1 MGKKKDKAMGSAK
14 IPKQVAGVKV
24 PKELRKA
31 GAAIFQTVN
40 SPAGRQVIASGA
52 VAVLTS
58 VVARSRA
65 ARDTTPHRQS
75 NGDGA
80 DANADAKADAAGRID
95 PTEAGAA
102 AGRQIVDALSGLAGA
117 AMLRFIAEAKI
128 R

>member
-31 GAAIFQTVN
+31 GAAILQTVN

-52 VAVLTS
+52 VAILTS

-80 DANADAKADAAGRID
+80 DAKADAADRID
-95 PTEAGAA
+95 PTEAGAE

>member
-1 MGKKKDKAMGSAK
+1 MGKRKDKAMGSAK

-75 NGDGA
+75 NSDGA
-80 DANADAKADAAGRID
+80 DANADAADRID
-95 PTEAGAA
+95 PTEAGAE

>member
-1 MGKKKDKAMGSAK
+1 MGKKKDKAMDSAK

-31 GAAIFQTVN
+31 GAAILQTVN

-80 DANADAKADAAGRID
+80 DAKADAAGRID

>member
-31 GAAIFQTVN
+31 GAAILQTVN

-80 DANADAKADAAGRID
+80 DANADAADRID